1 MSNYIVYMKSF
12 FYFLN
17 TKNNN
22 KEFRNIMKHF
32 KVEYQ
37 QKKINLFGGS
47 CTFIKIIEPKDE
59 FFWRLVGLKCQLFS
73 FQIFVVHDTLIHPDL
88 VDTTIET
95 IKDNDTSL
103 IETDKD
109 DEILSIETDQDD
121 DTLSME
127 TNQDDDTYTN

>member
-1 MSNYIVYMKSF
+1 MRSF

-37 QKKINLFGGS
+37 QQKINLFGRS

-59 FFWRLVGLKCQLFS
+59 FFWRMVELKFKLFS
-73 FQIFVVHDTLIHPDL
+73 FQILVLHDIIIYPDL
-88 VDTTIET
+88 VDTTIKT

-127 TNQDDDTYTN
+127 TDQDDDTYTN